1 VAKGIIVTNSPFS
14 GLGIIEPIQRALAAE
29 NYLEPTPIQA
39 QAIPA
44 LLAGRDVLG
53 LAQTGTGKSA
63 AFCLPLLQ
71 KLFTNRTPPA
81 PRAAKALILAP
92 TRELAIQ
99 IDESLRSYG
108 RHLKLRHAVI
118 VGGVSENKQIAALRG
133 GVDILVATPGRLLD
147 LLGRKH
153 VVLGA
158 AATLIVD
165 EADRMFD
172 MGFIR
177 DVRKIVSALPRKRQ
191 SMLFSATMPA
201 EVAGLVGEILVNPL
215 RIDVSPPTLTA
226 ANIDQCLYHVESKD
240 KQALLHDLL
249 RDANM
254 KRTIVFT
261 RTKAGANKVAKRLGD
276 AGHAA
281 EAIHGNKSQNARQR
295 ALETFRSGRARVLV
309 ATDIAARGID
319 IDEVTHIVN
328 FEMPEVPETYVHRI
342 GRTARAGSGGVAIS
356 FCAASERES
365 LQLIERLVK
374 RRLAALNGPQVPP
387 HNRPAAAQR
396 PSFRNPSRR
405 GNARSNAAPERS
417 AKAGM
422 GAGFPR

>member
-1 VAKGIIVTNSPFS
+1 
-14 GLGIIEPIQRALAAE
+14 
-29 NYLEPTPIQA
+29 
-39 QAIPA
+39 
-44 LLAGRDVLG
+44 
-53 LAQTGTGKSA
+53 
-63 AFCLPLLQ
+63 
-71 KLFTNRTPPA
+71 
-81 PRAAKALILAP
+81 
-92 TRELAIQ
+92 
-99 IDESLRSYG
+99 
-108 RHLKLRHAVI
+108 
-118 VGGVSENKQIAALRG
+118 
-133 GVDILVATPGRLLD
+133 
-147 LLGRKH
+147 
-153 VVLGA
+153 
-158 AATLIVD
+158 
-165 EADRMFD
+165 M
-172 MGFIR
+172 
-177 DVRKIVSALPRKRQ
+177 
-191 SMLFSATMPA
+191 
-201 EVAGLVGEILVNPL
+201 NPL

-295 ALETFRSGRARVLV
+295 ALETFRSGRAKVLV

-342 GRTARAGSGGVAIS
+342 GRTARAGSGGAAIS

-374 RRLAALNGPQVPP
+374 RRLTALNGPQVPP

-396 PSFRNPSRR
+396 APFQDPSRR
-405 GNARSNAAPERS
+405 GNARSNAAPGRP